1 METKVN
7 SGAIF
12 RNDKKT
18 KETQPD
24 YRGRVNVE
32 GKELEISL
40 WLKESKAG
48 LKYFSA
54 AFSEPYNKVVSEAQ
68 PVTGNESKINDI
80 NSLPF

>member
-24 YRGRVNVE
+24 YRGRVNVD
-32 GKELEISL
+32 
-40 WLKESKAG
+40 
-48 LKYFSA
+48 
-54 AFSEPYNKVVSEAQ
+54 SEPYNKVVSEAQ
-68 PVTGNESKINDI
+68 PVTGNESKIND
-80 NSLPF
+80 LPF